1 MTHRNRDVYD
11 RSHKILLLPVGA
23 VVTAMDGGNAGNAG
37 AVSGRPP
44 GVSCDIRR
52 DGLGFGITAETWSRC
67 MTPLLPK
74 KTCQFI
80 VGAATFA
87 AMIGVCDFVKE
98 RSYRS

>member
-44 GVSCDIRR
+44 WM
-52 DGLGFGITAETWSRC
+52 AEMPETQE
-67 MTPLLPK
+67 
-74 KTCQFI
+74 QFP
-80 VGAATFA
+80 VDRQG
-87 AMIGVCDFVKE
+87 
-98 RSYRS
+98 